1 MASVTRETQA
11 TINRLSRAAA
21 TLRQEI
27 AQQPFLSETV
37 TGPVTETISY
47 LDTRCTALQESLT
60 QLEESETA

>member
-11 TINRLSRAAA
+11 TINRLSRAAQ

-27 AQQPFLSETV
+27 AQQPFLSDEV
-37 TGPVTETISY
+37 TAPVTATISY
-47 LDTRCTALQESLT
+47 LETRCTALQESLS